1 MPSWPISEITK
12 LLEPSLAHM
21 GYSIY
26 GVQQAGQGGRTLRI
40 TIDKPE
46 GFISID
52 DCERVSQVAGPLLD
66 QADLIN
72 QSYTLEVSS
81 PGAERPLR
89 DRAEYERFLGHRVNL
104 RYRAGDSE
112 VALEGMLE
120 AVDDEGITISGRRG
134 QVTRIPWRDLL
145 AGRLVASL

>member
-1 MPSWPISEITK
+1 VPSWPIAEISK

-26 GVQQAGQGGRTLRI
+26 AIEQAGQGGRTLRI
-40 TIDKPE
+40 AIDKSA
-46 GFISID
+46 GFISLD

-66 QADLIN
+66 QANLIP

-81 PGAERPLR
+81 PGAERQLR
-89 DRAEYERFLGHRVNL
+89 DRAEYERFVGRRVNV
-104 RYRAGDSE
+104 RYRSGEVE
-112 VALEGMLE
+112 VALEGTLT
-120 AVDDEGITISGRRG
+120 AVDDDGISVTGRRG
-134 QVTRIPWRDLL
+134 EVSGLPWPDLI

>member
-1 MPSWPISEITK
+1 MPSWPIVEITK

-21 GYSIY
+21 GYSVYAIERT
-26 GVQQAGQGGRTLRI
+26 GQGGRTLRI
-40 TIDKPE
+40 AIDKAD

-66 QADLIN
+66 QANLIP

-81 PGAERPLR
+81 PGAERQLR
-89 DRAEYERFLGHRVNL
+89 DQREYERFVGHRVNV
-104 RYRAGDSE
+104 RYQSGEAE
-112 VALEGMLE
+112 VALEGKLA
-120 AVDDEGITISGRRG
+120 AVDADGIAVSDRKGE
-134 QVTRIPWRDLL
+134 VTQLAWRDLI

>member
-1 MPSWPISEITK
+1 MPKWPIAEITK

-26 GVQQAGQGGRTLRI
+26 AIEQSGQSGRTLRI
-40 TIDKPE
+40 AIDKSD
-46 GFISID
+46 GFISLD

-66 QADLIN
+66 QANLIR

-81 PGAERPLR
+81 PGAERELR
-89 DRAEYERFLGHRVNL
+89 DRAEYERFVGHRVNL
-104 RYRAGDSE
+104 RYRSGEVE
-112 VALEGMLE
+112 VALEGTLT
-120 AVDDEGITISGRRG
+120 AVDDQGISVSGRKG
-134 QVTRIPWRDLL
+134 EVSGLPWRDLI